1 MAPRLFPAPAR
12 LSHFF
17 FSLNDFSPPSR
28 SLEQATRS
36 DVCGLPIERFHSRG
50 QSLTPTGWFGTPTW
64 PPWRHV
70 KTLYFHCKMLIDLES
85 RLRANVK
92 FFTFIVCGNVF
103 LNLSLCTNVA
113 RRKKWRRVNHW
124 MMFVPHFDAF
134 CTLFFFLFC
143 FFTIIYRFSQG
154 QKRSLRFYT
163 YDKSNQISMC
173 NQMVTSEIRE

>member
-1 MAPRLFPAPAR
+1 MRLGKEGGGAPCLPSPRAFVA
-12 LSHFF
+12 FF
-17 FSLNDFSPPSR
+17 FPLNDFSPPSR

-36 DVCGLPIERFHSRG
+36 DVCGLPTERFHSRG

-113 RRKKWRRVNHW
+113 RRKKWRRVNH
-124 MMFVPHFDAF
+124 FVPCSYHILTPSVI
-134 CTLFFFLFC
+134 CFFFC
-143 FFTIIYRFSQG
+143 FVFLQ
-154 QKRSLRFYT
+154 
-163 YDKSNQISMC
+163 
-173 NQMVTSEIRE
+173 